1 MHLPFFYSWRRTL
14 VMLSPSGLSA
24 VRVRAYDGTSDRS
37 SYNSYASQ
45 QPGNQPGAAEVSSLL
60 IYTEDDYRH
69 IPESD
74 VQLTWDSTLNSTFDA
89 RCLAD
94 KAVACTTSERACAA
108 SHLRAWRAIAASR
121 GVKSIRSKA
130 SEALVKANNRKS
142 ADGAE
147 PVQLVTTSPE
157 TIYKTLQQL
166 HKAAHGGSST
176 VTKQSTYDV
185 AESYLT
191 PQEGSDYFI
200 IIEDD
205 VAFPQQS
212 LVDLR
217 ATVRA
222 LMRALPA
229 DVDVLYLSGVLPK
242 DSPHFKLTHKKDDPF
257 YGINYVW
264 TLQAYVLRP
273 RAVEVLLSKLPIWAP
288 VDNFV
293 ASLIFNKELKVLN
306 WDYVIVQYTTIDL
319 SAPTTNI
326 LYVCVYSIFF

>member
-1 MHLPFFYSWRRTL
+1 MYCIPGIPLIFFMSCVVLYGSWRRTL

-24 VRVRAYDGTSDRS
+24 VRVRAYDGTGDRS
-37 SYNSYASQ
+37 GYATQLHGAQGSQ
-45 QPGNQPGAAEVSSLL
+45 GTVEAPALL
-60 IYTEDDYRH
+60 IHAEDDYSH

-74 VQLTWDSTLNSTFDA
+74 VLLTWDSTLNSKFDA
-89 RCLAD
+89 RYLAN
-94 KAVACTTSERACAA
+94 KAVACTATERACAA

-121 GVKSIRSKA
+121 GFKSSRSKA
-130 SEALVKANNRKS
+130 SEALVKASSRKS
-142 ADGAE
+142 TGGSE

-157 TIYKTLQQL
+157 TIYKTLLQL
-166 HKAAHGGSST
+166 QKAARGVPTGTRPPS
-176 VTKQSTYDV
+176 DD
-185 AESYLT
+185 AADSYLY
-191 PQEGSDYFI
+191 PQEGTDYYI
-200 IIEDD
+200 VLEDD

-242 DSPHFKLTHKKDDPF
+242 DNPHFKLTHKKDEPF
-257 YGINYVW
+257 YGINYAW

-293 ASLIFNKELKVLN
+293 ASLIYNEELKVRTASLFSC
-306 WDYVIVQYTTIDL
+306 D
-319 SAPTTNI
+319 
-326 LYVCVYSIFF
+326 VY